1 MSSYPDGRCRNH
13 MGVAHSFCYILLLV
27 DIWHHNLLS
36 FSSLPSLTASPFLLS
51 SPQFPFFSSFLST
64 YLPPLSLILF
74 SLPFSLPPSCLP
86 ASPSNFQMLLADKT
100 TGQLHTMQFDVWVS
114 EHCPELLEGIRHWI
128 LSLLREHPQ
137 QQTGETNQAVAMAT
151 ADVSNLE

>member
-1 MSSYPDGRCRNH
+1 MLLTGGH
-13 MGVAHSFCYILLLV
+13 MASPSPFIFLTPFSHFLSFPPFLPPIPFLLLPL
-27 DIWHHNLLS
+27 HLS
-36 FSSLPSLTASPFLLS
+36 PSSLTDPFLSPFLP
-51 SPQFPFFSSFLST
+51 SPT
-64 YLPPLSLILF
+64 
-74 SLPFSLPPSCLP
+74 
-86 ASPSNFQMLLADKT
+86 SNFQMLLADKT

-151 ADVSNLE
+151 ADVSKHRVAEC